1 MKIQLSRRFM
11 SLLLSK
17 ECWVI
22 SIASYSVAFFLFI
35 TERAQHKCDR
45 GLNVPDAVM
54 GGGTPVSPV
63 LAV

>member
-1 MKIQLSRRFM
+1 M

-22 SIASYSVAFFLFI
+22 GIASYSVACFLFI